1 MGSKCRNK
9 DQVGLRPGS
18 HNEHCL
24 MKIFEVI
31 ETNMASTFTRSQS
44 REQRTYLCDFTSSL
58 YRMIQMILV
67 SRLVLYLVRQHY
79 DKDERKRD
87 F

>member
-18 HNEHCL
+18 HHEHCL
-24 MKIFEVI
+24 MKISEVI
-31 ETNMASTFTRSQS
+31 DANMASTLIRSQG
-44 REQRTYLCDFTSSL
+44 REQKCAFSSSL
-58 YRMIQMILV
+58 YRMTQMM
-67 SRLVLYLVRQHY
+67 SRLVIYLVRQHH
-79 DKDERKRD
+79 DKDRRKRD

>member
-18 HNEHCL
+18 HHEHCL
-24 MKIFEVI
+24 MKISEVI
-31 ETNMASTFTRSQS
+31 DANMASTLIRSQG
-44 REQRTYLCDFTSSL
+44 REQKCDFSSSL
-58 YRMIQMILV
+58 YRMTQMILV
-67 SRLVLYLVRQHY
+67 SGLVIYLVRQHH
-79 DKDERKRD
+79 DKDRRKRD